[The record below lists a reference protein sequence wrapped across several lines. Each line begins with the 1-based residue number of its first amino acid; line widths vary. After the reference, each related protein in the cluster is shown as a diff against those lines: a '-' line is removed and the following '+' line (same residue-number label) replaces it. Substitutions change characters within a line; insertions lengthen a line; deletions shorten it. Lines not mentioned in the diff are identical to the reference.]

1 MEGRIYKQ
9 GEICKNEKE
18 KKERY
23 LAAQHR
29 YNVKRY
35 KCIECDKE
43 FSLANRSAHLKSKN
57 HLKNKDNYIS

>member
-1 MEGRIYKQ
+1 MEDCTYKKFGR
-9 GEICKNEKE
+9 CTNEKE
-18 KKERY
+18 KRERY